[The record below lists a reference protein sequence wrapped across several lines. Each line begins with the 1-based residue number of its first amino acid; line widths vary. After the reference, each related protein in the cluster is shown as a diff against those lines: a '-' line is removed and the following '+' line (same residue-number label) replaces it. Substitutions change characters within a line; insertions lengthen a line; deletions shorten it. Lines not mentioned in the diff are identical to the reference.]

1 LRQSLP
7 RRTDLSKHTQ
17 AELNKIARLLNERP
31 RKTLDYYS
39 PAERLQECVAS
50 IG

>member
-1 LRQSLP
+1 
-7 RRTDLSKHTQ
+7 KHTQ
-17 AELNKIARLLNERP
+17 SQLNKIARSLNERP